1 MNQNDIQ
8 TIVIVGAGQAGASAI
23 LELRANKYEGKIIL
37 VGDETHLPYERPPL
51 SKDEILKPEDTK
63 IEILSEQKLVDL
75 GVEHIRGNAVVKI
88 NSDAKTIELK
98 NGETV
103 AFDKLLLATGGA
115 ARRLPNFDALGKHV
129 YTLRNLEDSQALV
142 PVLQAGRRIVLIGG
156 GVIGL
161 ELASSAR
168 AKECQVTVVEM
179 GAMVMGRSSP
189 RILSEFLLAQQRLA
203 GVDVR
208 LETKIADCRLEQNQQ
223 GEEVVITLEGGEEL
237 RADAV
242 IYGIGIIP
250 NAQLALDA
258 GLEVD
263 FAIKVNDNCQSSH
276 PDIYAAGDVA
286 TQLRDCGS
294 HRRVETWE
302 NANLQAGI
310 FARHVMGV
318 EHPTPNPAWFWT
330 DQLNINYQFVGDMA
344 AAEWIVRG
352 EMNPEQGDASSFVL
366 FGVTDGVIVGGITVN
381 AAKEMRHLK
390 KLISKQAPFEA
401 DKYLDLSQDL
411 RKLVK

>member
-1 MNQNDIQ
+1 MSQNGIE

-51 SKDEILKPEDTK
+51 SKDVILKPEETK
-63 IEILSEQKLVDL
+63 IEILSEEKLAEL
-75 GVEHIRGNAVVKI
+75 GVEHIRGNGAVKI
-88 NSDAKTIELK
+88 HSDAKTVELK
-98 NGETV
+98 NGEIV
-103 AFDKLLLATGGA
+103 SFDKLLLATGGA

-168 AKECQVTVVEM
+168 SKDCIVTVIEM
-179 GAMVMGRSSP
+179 GPMVMGRSSP
-189 RILSEFLLAQQRLA
+189 RVLSEFLLAQQRLA

-208 LETKIADCRLEQNQQ
+208 LSTSIADCKLD

-242 IYGIGIIP
+242 VYGIGIVP
-250 NAQLALDA
+250 NAQLAVDA
-258 GLEVD
+258 GLDVD
-263 FAIKVNDNCQSSH
+263 FAIKVNDNCQTSH

-286 TQLRDCGS
+286 TQLRDCGN

-344 AAEWIVRG
+344 ASEWIARG
-352 EMNPEQGDASSFVL
+352 EVNPELAAESSFVL

-390 KLISKQAPFEA
+390 KLISKNAAFEA

>member
-1 MNQNDIQ
+1 MSQNGIE

-51 SKDEILKPEDTK
+51 SKDVILKPEETK
-63 IEILSEQKLVDL
+63 IEILSEEKLAEL
-75 GVEHIRGNAVVKI
+75 GVEHIRGNGAVKI
-88 NSDAKTIELK
+88 HSDAKTVELK
-98 NGETV
+98 NGEIV

-168 AKECQVTVVEM
+168 SKDCIVTVIEM
-179 GAMVMGRSSP
+179 GPMVMGRSSP
-189 RILSEFLLAQQRLA
+189 RVLSEFLLAQQRLA

-208 LETKIADCRLEQNQQ
+208 LSTSIADCKLD

-242 IYGIGIIP
+242 VYGIGIVP
-250 NAQLALDA
+250 NAQLAVEA
-258 GLEVD
+258 GLDVD
-263 FAIKVNDNCQSSH
+263 FAIKVNDNCQTSH

-286 TQLRDCGS
+286 TQLRDCGN

-344 AAEWIVRG
+344 ASEWIARG
-352 EMNPEQGDASSFVL
+352 EVNPELAAESSFVL

-390 KLISKQAPFEA
+390 KLISKNAAFEA

>member
-1 MNQNDIQ
+1 MSNIE
-8 TIVIVGAGQAGASAI
+8 TVVIVGAGQAGASAI

-37 VGDETHLPYERPPL
+37 IGDETHLPYERPPL
-51 SKDEILKPEDTK
+51 SKDVILKPSETK
-63 IEILSEQKLVDL
+63 IEILSEEKLADL
-75 GVEHIRGNAVVKI
+75 GVEVIRGNGVVKI
-88 NSDAKTIELK
+88 NSGAKTIELAK
-98 NGETV
+98 GDVV

-142 PVLQAGRRIVLIGG
+142 PVLQPGQRIVLIGG

-168 AKECQVTVVEM
+168 YKECDVTVIEM
-179 GAMVMGRSSP
+179 GLMVMGRSSP
-189 RILSEFLLAQQRLA
+189 RILSEFLLAQQQLA

-208 LETKIADCRLEQNQQ
+208 LSTSITDCKLD
-223 GEEVVITLEGGEEL
+223 GEEVVVTLGSGEEL

-242 IYGIGIIP
+242 VYGIGIVP
-250 NAQLALDA
+250 NAQLAVDA
-258 GLEVD
+258 GLDVD
-263 FAIKVNDNCQSSH
+263 FAIKVNENCQTSNA
-276 PDIYAAGDVA
+276 DIYAAGDVA
-286 TQLRDCGS
+286 TQLRADGEF
-294 HRRVETWE
+294 RRVETWE

-330 DQLNINYQFVGDMA
+330 DQLSINYQFVGDMA
-344 AAEWIVRG
+344 AAEWLVRG
-352 EMNPEQGDASSFVL
+352 EINPELRTESSFVL

-390 KLISKQAPFEA
+390 KLISKNAPFEA

>member
-1 MNQNDIQ
+1 MSNIE
-8 TIVIVGAGQAGASAI
+8 TVVIVGAGQAGASAI

-51 SKDEILKPEDTK
+51 SKDVILNPAETK
-63 IEILSEQKLVDL
+63 IEILSEQKLADL
-75 GVEHIRGNAVVKI
+75 GVEVIRGNGVVKI
-88 NSDAKTIELK
+88 NSEAKIIDLQ
-98 NGETV
+98 NGDSV

-168 AKECQVTVVEM
+168 YKECNVTVIEQ
-179 GAMVMGRSSP
+179 GPMVMGRSSP
-189 RILSEFLLAQQRLA
+189 RVLSEFLLAQQRLA

-208 LETKIADCRLEQNQQ
+208 LETKVADCKLD

-242 IYGIGIIP
+242 VYGIGIVP
-250 NAQLALDA
+250 NAQLAVEA
-258 GLEVD
+258 GLDVD
-263 FAIKVNDNCQSSH
+263 FAIKINENCQTSNAE
-276 PDIYAAGDVA
+276 IYAAGDVA
-286 TQLRDCGS
+286 TQLRADGEF
-294 HRRVETWE
+294 RRVETWE
-302 NANLQAGI
+302 NANLQAGV
-310 FARHVMGV
+310 FARHVMNV
-318 EHPTPNPAWFWT
+318 EHPVENPAWFWT

-344 AAEWIVRG
+344 AAEWLVRG
-352 EMNPEQGDASSFVL
+352 EINPELRQESSFVL

-390 KLISKQAPFEA
+390 KLISKQAAFEA
-401 DKYLDLSQDL
+401 DKYLDISQDL

>member
-1 MNQNDIQ
+1 MSQNGIE

-51 SKDEILKPEDTK
+51 SKDVILKPEETK
-63 IEILSEQKLVDL
+63 IEILSEEKLAEL
-75 GVEHIRGNAVVKI
+75 GVEHIRGNGVVKI
-88 NSDAKTIELK
+88 HSDAKTVELK
-98 NGETV
+98 NGEIV

-168 AKECQVTVVEM
+168 SKDCIVTVIEM
-179 GAMVMGRSSP
+179 GPMVMGRSSP
-189 RILSEFLLAQQRLA
+189 RVLSEFLLAQQRLA

-208 LETKIADCRLEQNQQ
+208 LSTSIANCKLD

-242 IYGIGIIP
+242 IYGIGIVP
-250 NAQLALDA
+250 NAQLAVDA
-258 GLEVD
+258 GLDVD
-263 FAIKVNDNCQSSH
+263 FAIKVNDNCQTSH

-286 TQLRDCGS
+286 TQLRDCGN

-344 AAEWIVRG
+344 ASEWIARG
-352 EMNPEQGDASSFVL
+352 EVNPELAAESSFVL

-390 KLISKQAPFEA
+390 KLISKNAAFEA

>member
-1 MNQNDIQ
+1 MSQNGIE

-51 SKDEILKPEDTK
+51 SKDVILKPEETK
-63 IEILSEQKLVDL
+63 IEILSEEKLAEL
-75 GVEHIRGNAVVKI
+75 GVEHIRGNGVVKI
-88 NSDAKTIELK
+88 HSDAKTVELK
-98 NGETV
+98 NGEIV
-103 AFDKLLLATGGA
+103 AFDKLLIATGGA

-168 AKECQVTVVEM
+168 SKDCIVTVIEM
-179 GAMVMGRSSP
+179 GPMVMGRSSP
-189 RILSEFLLAQQRLA
+189 RVLSEFLLAQQRLA

-208 LETKIADCRLEQNQQ
+208 LSTSISDCKLD

-242 IYGIGIIP
+242 VYGIGIVP
-250 NAQLALDA
+250 NAQLAVDA
-258 GLEVD
+258 GLDVD
-263 FAIKVNDNCQSSH
+263 FAIKVNDNCQTSH

-286 TQLRDCGS
+286 TQLRDCGN

-344 AAEWIVRG
+344 ASEWIARG
-352 EMNPEQGDASSFVL
+352 EVNPELAAESSFVL

-390 KLISKQAPFEA
+390 KLISKNAAFEA

>member
-1 MNQNDIQ
+1 MSQNGIE
-8 TIVIVGAGQAGASAI
+8 TVVIVGAGQAGASAI

-51 SKDEILKPEDTK
+51 SKDVILNPAETK
-63 IEILSEQKLVDL
+63 IEILSEQKLADL
-75 GVEHIRGNAVVKI
+75 GVEVIRGNGVVKI
-88 NSDAKTIELK
+88 NSEAKTIDLQ
-98 NGETV
+98 NGDCV

-115 ARRLPNFDALGKHV
+115 ARRLPNFDVLGKHV

-168 AKECQVTVVEM
+168 YKECNVTVIEQ
-179 GAMVMGRSSP
+179 GPMVMGRSSP
-189 RILSEFLLAQQRLA
+189 RVLSEFLLAQQRLA

-208 LETKIADCRLEQNQQ
+208 LETKIADCKLD

-242 IYGIGIIP
+242 VYGIGIVP
-250 NAQLALDA
+250 NAQLAVEAGLDA
-258 GLEVD
+258 D
-263 FAIKVNDNCQSSH
+263 FAIKVNENCQTSNA
-276 PDIYAAGDVA
+276 DIYAAGDVA
-286 TQLRDCGS
+286 TQLRADGEF
-294 HRRVETWE
+294 RRVETWE
-302 NANLQAGI
+302 NANLQAGV
-310 FARHVMGV
+310 FARHVMNV
-318 EHPTPNPAWFWT
+318 EHPVANPAWFWT
-330 DQLNINYQFVGDMA
+330 DQLSINYQFVGDMA
-344 AAEWIVRG
+344 AAEWLVRG
-352 EMNPEQGDASSFVL
+352 EINPELRQESSFVL

-390 KLISKQAPFEA
+390 KLISKQAAFEA
-401 DKYLDLSQDL
+401 DKYLDISQDL

>member
-1 MNQNDIQ
+1 MSQNAIE

-51 SKDEILKPEDTK
+51 SKDVILKPEETK
-63 IEILSEQKLVDL
+63 IEILSEQKLADL
-75 GVEHIRGNAVVKI
+75 GVETIRGNGVVKI
-88 NSDAKTIELK
+88 NSEAKTIELK
-98 NGETV
+98 NGDVV
-103 AFDKLLLATGGA
+103 AYDKLLLATGGA

-142 PVLQAGRRIVLIGG
+142 PVLQAGRRLILIGG

-168 AKECQVTVVEM
+168 YKDCQVTVIEM
-179 GAMVMGRSSP
+179 GPMVMGRCSP
-189 RILSEFLLAQQRLA
+189 RILSEFLLEQHRQN

-208 LETKIADCRLEQNQQ
+208 LETKIADCKLD
-223 GEEVVITLEGGEEL
+223 GEEVVVTLEGGEEL

-242 IYGIGIIP
+242 VYGIGIVP
-250 NAQLALDA
+250 NAQLAVDA
-258 GLEVD
+258 GLDVD
-263 FAIKVNDNCQSSH
+263 VAIKVNENCQTSNA
-276 PDIYAAGDVA
+276 DIYAAGDVA
-286 TQLRDCGS
+286 TQLREDGQ

-318 EHPTPNPAWFWT
+318 EHPKANPAWFWT
-330 DQLNINYQFVGDMA
+330 DQLNINFQFVGDMA
-344 AAEWIVRG
+344 AAEWVIRG
-352 EMNPEQGDASSFVL
+352 EMDAAKGADNSFVMY
-366 FGVTDGVIVGGITVN
+366 GVTDGQIVAGITVN

-390 KLISKQAPFEA
+390 KMISKNTTFEA
-401 DKYLDLSQDL
+401 EKHLDLSLDL
-411 RKLVK
+411 RKVA

>member
-1 MNQNDIQ
+1 MSVE

-23 LELRANKYEGKIIL
+23 LELRGNKYEGKIIL

-51 SKDEILKPEDTK
+51 SKDVILKPEETK
-63 IEILSEQKLVDL
+63 IEILSTEKLADL
-75 GVEHIRGNAVVKI
+75 GVEVIRGNGVVKI
-88 NSDAKTIELK
+88 NSDAKTAELK
-98 NGETV
+98 NGDV
-103 AFDKLLLATGGA
+103 IAFDKLLLATGGA

-168 AKECQVTVVEM
+168 FKQCEVTVIEM
-179 GAMVMGRSSP
+179 GPMVMGRSSP
-189 RILSEFLLAQQRLA
+189 RVLSEFLLAQQQLA

-208 LETKIADCRLEQNQQ
+208 LSTSIADCKLD
-223 GEEVVITLEGGEEL
+223 GEEVVVTLDGGEEL

-242 IYGIGIIP
+242 VYGIGIVP
-250 NAQLALDA
+250 NAQLAIDA
-258 GLEVD
+258 GLDVD
-263 FAIKVNDNCQSSH
+263 FAIKVNENCQTSH

-286 TQLRDCGS
+286 TQLRDCGN

-310 FARHVMGV
+310 FARHVMGA
-318 EHPTPNPAWFWT
+318 EHPALNPAWFWT
-330 DQLNINYQFVGDMA
+330 DQLDINYQFVGDMA
-344 AAEWIVRG
+344 ASEWLVRG
-352 EMNPEQGDASSFVL
+352 EINAEQRAQSSFVL

-390 KLISKQAPFEA
+390 KLISKQAAFEA

>member
-1 MNQNDIQ
+1 MSVE

-23 LELRANKYEGKIIL
+23 LELRGNKYEGKIIL

-51 SKDEILKPEDTK
+51 SKDVILKPEETK
-63 IEILSEQKLVDL
+63 IEILSEEKLAEL
-75 GVEHIRGNAVVKI
+75 GVEVIRGNGVVKI
-88 NSDAKTIELK
+88 NSDAKTAELK
-98 NGETV
+98 NGDV
-103 AFDKLLLATGGA
+103 IAFDKLLLATGGA

-142 PVLQAGRRIVLIGG
+142 PVLQPGKRIILIGG

-168 AKECQVTVVEM
+168 FKQCDVTVIEM
-179 GAMVMGRSSP
+179 GPMVMGRSSP
-189 RILSEFLLAQQRLA
+189 RVLSEFLLKQQQLA

-208 LETKIADCRLEQNQQ
+208 LSTAIVDCQLD
-223 GEEVVITLEGGEEL
+223 GEEIVVTLQGGEEL

-242 IYGIGIIP
+242 VYGIGIVP
-250 NAQLALDA
+250 NAQLAVDA
-258 GLEVD
+258 GLDVD
-263 FAIKVNDNCQSSH
+263 FAIKVNENCQTSH

-286 TQLRDCGS
+286 TQLRADGEF
-294 HRRVETWE
+294 RRVETWE

-310 FARHVMGV
+310 FARHVMNV
-318 EHPTPNPAWFWT
+318 EHPVANPAWFWT
-330 DQLNINYQFVGDMA
+330 DQLDINYQFVGDMA
-344 AAEWIVRG
+344 ANEWLVRG
-352 EMNPEQGDASSFVL
+352 EIQPELRQESSFVL
-366 FGVTDGVIVGGITVN
+366 FGVTDSVIVGGITVN
-381 AAKEMRHLK
+381 AAKDMRHLK
-390 KLISKQAPFEA
+390 KLISKQAAFEA

>member
-1 MNQNDIQ
+1 MSNNETVI
-8 TIVIVGAGQAGASAI
+8 IVGAGQAGASAI
-23 LELRANKYEGKIIL
+23 LELRGNKFEGKIIL
-37 VGDETHLPYERPPL
+37 IGDETHLPYERPPL
-51 SKDEILKPEDTK
+51 SKDVILKPEDTK
-63 IEILSEQKLVDL
+63 IEILSEEKLADL
-75 GVEHIRGNAVVKI
+75 GVEVIRGNGVVKI
-88 NSDAKTIELK
+88 NIDAKTVELQ
-98 NGETV
+98 NGDVV
-103 AFDKLLLATGGA
+103 AYNKLLLATGGA
-115 ARRLPNFDALGKHV
+115 ARRLPDFDALGKHV
-129 YTLRNLEDSQALV
+129 YTLRNLEDSQALI
-142 PVLQAGRRIVLIGG
+142 PVLQTGNRIILIGG

-168 AKECQVTVVEM
+168 FKNCEVTVIEM
-179 GAMVMGRSSP
+179 GPMVMGRSSP
-189 RILSEFLLAQQRLA
+189 RILSEFLLEQQKLA

-208 LETKIADCRLEQNQQ
+208 LSTSIADCKLD
-223 GEEVVITLEGGEEL
+223 GEEIVITLANGEEL

-242 IYGIGIIP
+242 VYGIGIVP
-250 NAQLALDA
+250 NVQLAVDA
-258 GLEVD
+258 GLDID
-263 FAIKVNDNCQSSH
+263 FAIKVNDNCQTSH

-286 TQLRDCGS
+286 TQLRDCGN

-318 EHPTPNPAWFWT
+318 EHPTQNPAWFWT
-330 DQLNINYQFVGDMA
+330 DQLDINYQFVGDMA
-344 AAEWIVRG
+344 SAEWHVRG
-352 EMNPEQGDASSFVL
+352 EIKPELRAESSFVL

-390 KLISKQAPFEA
+390 KLISKNAAFEA

>member
-1 MNQNDIQ
+1 MSNIE
-8 TIVIVGAGQAGASAI
+8 TVVIVGAGQAGASAI

-51 SKDEILKPEDTK
+51 SKDVILNPAETK
-63 IEILSEQKLVDL
+63 IEILSEQKLADL
-75 GVEHIRGNAVVKI
+75 GVEVIRGNGVVKI
-88 NSDAKTIELK
+88 NSEAKIIDLQ
-98 NGETV
+98 NGDSV

-168 AKECQVTVVEM
+168 YKECNVTVIEQ
-179 GAMVMGRSSP
+179 GPMVMGRSSP
-189 RILSEFLLAQQRLA
+189 RVLSEFLLAQQRLA

-208 LETKIADCRLEQNQQ
+208 LETKVADCKLD

-242 IYGIGIIP
+242 VYGIGIVP
-250 NAQLALDA
+250 NAQLAVEA
-258 GLEVD
+258 GLDVD
-263 FAIKVNDNCQSSH
+263 FAIKINENCQTSNA
-276 PDIYAAGDVA
+276 DIYAAGDVA
-286 TQLRDCGS
+286 TQLRADGEF
-294 HRRVETWE
+294 RRVETWE
-302 NANLQAGI
+302 NANIQAGV
-310 FARHVMGV
+310 FARHVMNV
-318 EHPTPNPAWFWT
+318 EHPVENPAWFWT

-344 AAEWIVRG
+344 AAEWLVRG
-352 EMNPEQGDASSFVL
+352 EINPELRQESSFVL

-390 KLISKQAPFEA
+390 KLISKQAVFEA
-401 DKYLDLSQDL
+401 DKYLDISQDL

>member
-1 MNQNDIQ
+1 MSNIE
-8 TIVIVGAGQAGASAI
+8 TVVIVGAGQAGASAI

-51 SKDEILKPEDTK
+51 SKDVILNPAETK
-63 IEILSEQKLVDL
+63 IEILSEQKLADL
-75 GVEHIRGNAVVKI
+75 GVEVIRGNGVVKI
-88 NSDAKTIELK
+88 NSEAKIIDLQ
-98 NGETV
+98 NGDSV

-168 AKECQVTVVEM
+168 YKECNVTVIEQ
-179 GAMVMGRSSP
+179 GPMVMGRSSP
-189 RILSEFLLAQQRLA
+189 RVLSEFLLAQQRLA

-208 LETKIADCRLEQNQQ
+208 LETKIADCKLD

-242 IYGIGIIP
+242 VYGIGIVP
-250 NAQLALDA
+250 NAQLAVEA
-258 GLEVD
+258 GLDVD
-263 FAIKVNDNCQSSH
+263 FAIKINENCQTSNA
-276 PDIYAAGDVA
+276 DIYAAGDVA
-286 TQLRDCGS
+286 TQLRADGEF
-294 HRRVETWE
+294 RRVETWE
-302 NANLQAGI
+302 NANIQAGV
-310 FARHVMGV
+310 FARHVMNV
-318 EHPTPNPAWFWT
+318 EHPVENPAWFWT

-344 AAEWIVRG
+344 AAEWLVRG
-352 EMNPEQGDASSFVL
+352 EINPELRQESSFVL

-390 KLISKQAPFEA
+390 KLISKQAAFEA
-401 DKYLDLSQDL
+401 DKYLDISQDL